1 MTEATTTILTTGI
14 GILDRDGEREMDGVQ
29 DQAGVRIGTRNT
41 DLLLRQV
48 SGEAEN
54 SRMTGICHCMGGRA
68 EDCNAGMNLFT
79 FIKKKYS
86 FSSFSQSK
94 FATEGLGGTLNTQ
107 VGLLLPPGP
116 TFSPQTVLYIAV
128 PSSGFL
134 P

>member
-1 MTEATTTILTTGI
+1 
-14 GILDRDGEREMDGVQ
+14 MDGVQ
-29 DQAGVRIGTRNT
+29 DQAGVRIGTQIT

-54 SRMTGICHCMGGRA
+54 SRMTGICHCMEGRA
-68 EDCNAGMNLFT
+68 EDCNAGENLFT
-79 FIKKKYS
+79 FVEKIP

-107 VGLLLPPGP
+107 VGLLLPQG
-116 TFSPQTVLYIAV
+116 TTLSPQTVLYIAV
-128 PSSGFL
+128 LSSGFL